1 MARVLS
7 EIPRRNKLI
16 GVAVTPEEH
25 AQIRKNANGPMA
37 TFMRNLAL
45 ETPGPQYPPEPE
57 LPEPEPDP
65 EEEPAPV
72 PTASSPSRIYKCP
85 VCQYQSVR
93 PGQCPVHAKAL
104 E

>member
-57 LPEPEPDP
+57 VPEP

-72 PTASSPSRIYKCP
+72 PTASSPRAVYKCP
-85 VCQYQSVR
+85 DCQFQATR

-104 E
+104 V